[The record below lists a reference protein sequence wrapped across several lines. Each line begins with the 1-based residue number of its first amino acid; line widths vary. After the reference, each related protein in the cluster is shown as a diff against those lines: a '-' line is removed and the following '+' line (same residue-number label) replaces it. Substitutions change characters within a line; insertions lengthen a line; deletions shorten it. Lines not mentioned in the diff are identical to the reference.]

1 MTAILS
7 THHQNRIRN
16 LGMSAVYRIAADEGV
31 SVSDVLDLM
40 VTAPF
45 TPSQPNPPPLAVDTP
60 ATHAAGVQT
69 DGAEGLSSSLPTE
82 PSVDLSGLAAHEQG
96 PIPSPSPMA
105 NAPEPEC
112 RSTRSR
118 QPGSGDFLPIGKRKE
133 ARQRV
138 QAVFDAHPDWT
149 PSEIAAAAH
158 VHVST
163 AREWVRQMKAGAAV
177 EAAPS
182 LDEREAK
189 LRAMFENGQPTAT
202 EAAHAL
208 GYIGQGGVRKLAKRL
223 GLEFRPVSKSE
234 VADAIRAGMSHT
246 AGRTAKAKD
255 ETTEALRRATARP
268 QEAVEPPTAPNARPE
283 PEQPSAA
290 IPAAPLLPPP
300 VVHQR
305 PPQGRFYLR
314 ERTGLTEQPRYVH
327 QSLQPCPTGPGPLM
341 TSDRKW
347 AWYDTMERFKGAVK
361 KWPELK
367 EMRKE
372 AAHA

>member
-1 MTAILS
+1 MILS
-7 THHQNRIRN
+7 PHHQNRIRN

-40 VTAPF
+40 VTAPLLPQIADLANSPSF
-45 TPSQPNPPPLAVDTP
+45 TPSQPGGTSRSHAP
-60 ATHAAGVQT
+60 AAQT
-69 DGAEGLSSSLPTE
+69 DGEGFSSTL
-82 PSVDLSGLAAHEQG
+82 
-96 PIPSPSPMA
+96 PSPPV
-105 NAPEPEC
+105 APEPEN

-118 QPGSGDFLPIGKRKE
+118 RPGSGDFLPIGKRKE

-149 PSEIAAAAH
+149 PAQIAAAGH

-189 LRAMFENGQPTAT
+189 LRAMFENGQPTAS

-208 GYIGQGGVRKLAKRL
+208 GYIGQGGVRKLARRL
-223 GLEFRPVSKSE
+223 GLEFRPVSKAE
-234 VADAIRAGMSHT
+234 VADAIRAGMNHT
-246 AGRTAKAKD
+246 AERTAKAKD
-255 ETTEALRRATARP
+255 ETTDALRRATAKP
-268 QEAVEPPTAPNARPE
+268 QEAVEPPSAPKVQPE
-283 PEQPSAA
+283 PEQP
-290 IPAAPLLPPP
+290 PAVVPALPVLPPP

-305 PPQGRFYLR
+305 QPQGRFYLR

-327 QSLQPCPTGPGPLM
+327 QSLEPSKDGPGPKM
-341 TSDRKW
+341 TPDRKW

-367 EMRKE
+367 AMQKV
-372 AAHA
+372 AANG